1 MKKLL
6 TKIVLFFKKSHNK
19 KYFLEIVIFI
29 IALAFLMYLATRDV
43 VSNVFGAIVGFLFS
57 TLLLYI
63 FKLIGGM
70 LEDLLKI
77 NYNTD
82 QLLSIYHGRPD
93 YKKTLCFGDTSVDF
107 IYADVYSNEGG
118 DFHVEDHPD
127 KFFELDGF
135 IEGNYAQLF
144 SAHSNSTKMNFDTIR
159 LDDFDES
166 TRTFYLSRST
176 YFNHLVT
183 NRAVDFYL
191 FDNVSLRDVY
201 EYGPA
206 LSPLAKSKMSNHIGI
221 NALVFLSD
229 GGLLIPRRKNDSTIS
244 KNKITSSI
252 AIMLSF
258 PSENMHDTKNAV
270 ISAEYLLRGNIIKNL
285 SDRTKILPSA
295 LKDEC
300 IDVEFLGFGQN
311 VYEGGKPQF
320 YYAVHL
326 SDIDTAQYYK
336 LREAYFDE
344 QKRNNVKERL
354 DVDKLMYVADMGSF
368 EFEKG
373 LIKFRAFSKAGKAHN
388 VKAEY
393 EMSYLCNIW
402 HYLKSNEKKAQK
414 ESSLRNTQDQ

>member
-1 MKKLL
+1 MKKIL
-6 TKIVLFFKKSHNK
+6 TKIVLFFKQNHNK
-19 KYFLEIVIFI
+19 KYFIEIAMFI
-29 IALAFLMYLATRDV
+29 VALTFLMYLATRDV

-57 TLLLYI
+57 TLLLYV

-77 NYNTD
+77 NYDT
-82 QLLSIYHGRPD
+82 QELLNIYHGRPD
-93 YKKTLCFGDTSVDF
+93 YKKTLRFNGSSVDF

-118 DFHVEDHPD
+118 DFHVEDRPD
-127 KFFELDGF
+127 KYFELDSF

-144 SAHSNSTKMNFDTIR
+144 SAHSNSAKMNFDTIR
-159 LDDFDES
+159 LDDFDPD

-183 NRAVDFYL
+183 NRAVDFCL
-191 FDNVSLRDVY
+191 FDDVSLRDVY
-201 EYGPA
+201 EYGPQLSA
-206 LSPLAKSKMSNHIGI
+206 LRDSKMSNHIGI

-229 GGLLIPRRKNDSTIS
+229 GGLLVPRRKNDSTIS

-258 PSENMHDTKNAV
+258 PSEDLSDTKHAT
-270 ISAEYLLRGNIIKNL
+270 ITAEYLLRGNIIKNL

-295 LKDEC
+295 LKEEN

-311 VYEGGKPQF
+311 IYEGGKPQF

-326 SDIDTAQYYK
+326 SDIDTAEYY
-336 LREAYFDE
+336 RQRDAYFEE
-344 QKRNNVKERL
+344 QKRKNIKDRL

-368 EFEKG
+368 VFQKG
-373 LIKFRAFSKAGKAHN
+373 MIRFRALSKIGRTHN

-393 EMSYLCNIW
+393 EMSYLANVW
-402 HYLKSNEKKAQK
+402 HYLKSIERK
-414 ESSLRNTQDQ
+414 TG